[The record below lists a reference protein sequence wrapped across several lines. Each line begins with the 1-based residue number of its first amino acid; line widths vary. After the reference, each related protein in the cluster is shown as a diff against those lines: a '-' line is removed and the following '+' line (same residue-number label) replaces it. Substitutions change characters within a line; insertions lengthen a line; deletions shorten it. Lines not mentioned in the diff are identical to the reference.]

1 MDAVI
6 EAVGC
11 ANLEC
16 KGGSRPDLGVL
27 GIARRMGVRSPP
39 NKMSE
44 MESQQGPRL
53 EKARPMC
60 SKNTD

>member
-1 MDAVI
+1 MLSLKQLDVQTWNARV
-6 EAVGC
+6 A
-11 ANLEC
+11 LD
-16 KGGSRPDLGVL
+16 DLGVL

-39 NKMSE
+39 NRMLE